1 MFFIDIGTCDVRSLR
16 VATSPFTFF
25 SFLIRVPKALFPP
38 PPCRFFRIYRH
49 DPARYAAVLREH
61 GTFARRGYASVLVS
75 ASTTPPSFLFLM
87 GHVTREITEG
97 GGRERDP

>member
-1 MFFIDIGTCDVRSLR
+1 MRRAFIARCNVAVYIFF
-16 VATSPFTFF
+16 FF
-25 SFLIRVPKALFPP
+25 DSRPESVISPP

>member
-1 MFFIDIGTCDVRSLR
+1 MRRAFIARCNVAVYIFF
-16 VATSPFTFF
+16 FF
-25 SFLIRVPKALFPP
+25 DSRPESVIFP